1 MKIAIF
7 SDSHG
12 RMEHMV
18 AAMEEEQPDYVFFLG
33 DNLRDGRELSKLYPK
48 TPMKLLRG
56 NCDFGPGPDE
66 LVVELEGCR
75 FLLVHGH
82 LHGAKSEMECL
93 AAAGRQVDADM
104 VCFGHTHH
112 GANLWNGTRPWLFN
126 PGTVGGI
133 RERPGYGIVE
143 VQGGSL
149 NAWLK

>member
-12 RMEHMV
+12 RMDHMI
-18 AAMEEEQPDYVFFLG
+18 AAMEEEQPNHVFFLG
-33 DNLRDGRELSKLYPK
+33 DNMRDGKTLAKLYPD
-48 TPMKLLRG
+48 TPMEILRG

-66 LVVELEGCR
+66 LVVELDGVR

-82 LHGAKSEMECL
+82 RQGAKSGTSGL
-93 AAAGRQVDADM
+93 LAAGRQAQADM

-112 GANLWNGTRPWLFN
+112 GMNQWNGERPWLFN

-133 RERPGYGIVE
+133 LQ
-143 VQGGSL
+143 VQSGRL
-149 NAWLK
+149 DAWLR